1 MSNGT
6 GRKLISIDPE
16 RRRNDARRKSAPIES
31 VALEGFV
38 AVDLQHKPQAVEIK
52 PVVETLSEK
61 RLANWAKTVLNHG
74 GDSSGVCAFWAKS
87 YIALRNKEHER
98 IALELQ
104 LVDPQSPLC
113 SIDADLLDGWLVEAA
128 VRAMTNFDE
137 KQAIRYRYVWNYPD
151 HWIRSKLG
159 IRQNA
164 LPLVIAR
171 GKNNLRSLL
180 EKLDTPDRIRSNAT
194 DRTCFTTFHA
204 GTDPRLEAI
213 AVPVGTLEPLESWSD
228 EFQRLLPQNP
238 EALIDE

>member
-1 MSNGT
+1 MTNGIR
-6 GRKLISIDPE
+6 RKLITIDPE
-16 RRRNDARRKSAPIES
+16 RHKTDVRRKPASIES

-38 AVDLQHKPQAVEIK
+38 AVNEQHKPQAVEIK
-52 PVVETLSEK
+52 PIVETLSEA

-74 GDSSGVCAFWAKS
+74 GDSSGVCAFWAKN

-98 IALELQ
+98 IAMELQ

-137 KQAIRYRYVWNYPD
+137 KQAIRLRYVWNYPN
-151 HWIRSKLG
+151 HWIRTKLG

-171 GKNNLRSLL
+171 GLKNLRSLL
-180 EKLDTPDRIRSNAT
+180 EMLNTPVRIRSNAT
-194 DRTCFTTFHA
+194 DRIRNTTFHA
-204 GTDPRLEAI
+204 GTDPRPEAI
-213 AVPVGTLEPLESWSD
+213 AVPVGTLEPQESWTA
-228 EFQRLLPQNP
+228 EFNRLLPQHP